1 MRTKLTKIFLSF
13 AALFLI
19 ASSVSYAAGF
29 SEKTNLARDETAAE
43 ITRGVYWTCEY
54 HPQQRFYVERMPSV
68 QWCSYSPDKLH
79 VWTRHGE

>member
-13 AALFLI
+13 TALFLI
-19 ASSVSYAAGF
+19 ASSVSCATGF
-29 SEKTNLARDETAAE
+29 SEKPGRARDETAAS
-43 ITRGVYWTCEY
+43 TRGVYWTCEY